1 MDRKENLVM
10 LAAAL
15 LWMVISAETSQA
27 THLPGCQDKCGDVSI
42 PYPFGTRKGCY
53 FDEYFQITCNTTV
66 STPPIPYLR
75 SSNFEVLNI
84 SLDGHMRVLTYVGT
98 DCYNKNRV
106 RESHTESSSFLLAFP
121 FSNTRNKF
129 FGIGCDTIAYIDG
142 VDIRGQTYSTG
153 CLSMCSDIGSVT
165 NGSCNGIGCCQI
177 PIPGNLLEY
186 NVSVGSFGNHT
197 GIWEFNPCGFA
208 FLAEEESFNFTIA
221 NLTNINVGSFGN
233 HTGIWEFNPCGFAF
247 LAEEESFNFT
257 IANLT
262 NIKRATLLPSSI
274 DWAIGNHTCEEANK
288 NLTGYACKANSECYD
303 SSNGRGYLCKCSA
316 GYIGN
321 PYHPDGCQ
329 DVDECK
335 DSNRNKCLKK
345 CHNTIGNY
353 TCPCP
358 KGYHGDGRKDGEG
371 CSADQLL
378 VVKIV
383 VVLVAVSGLLY
394 FGHEKRKLIKLKEKY
409 FQQNGGLM
417 LQQRLA
423 GREEPTSA
431 AKIYT
436 AEELEKATD
445 NFDES
450 KIIGRGG
457 YGIVYKGIF
466 ADNTVVAIKKSRT
479 VDNSQIEQFINEVV
493 VLSQINHRNVV
504 KLLGCCLETE
514 VPLLVYECVSNGTL
528 SSYIH
533 DRNKAA
539 TFTWETR
546 LRIASETAGV
556 LSYLHSAASM
566 PIIVNFQ
573 DVKSNNI
580 LLDENHTAKVS
591 DFGSSR
597 LVPLDQAQISTMVQ
611 GTLGYLDPEYML
623 TSQLTEKS
631 DVYSFGVVLVE
642 LLTGKRPLSF
652 DGPEEERSLAML
664 FLSALKDDRLFHI
677 LEDCILKEGNVEQV
691 DKVAR
696 LVKTCLRVKG
706 EERPTMKEVAMELE
720 RLRMVG
726 KHPWTNV
733 ESNYE
738 ETEYLLGKQIDA
750 SGHGKSG
757 ESSAGYQ
764 VIGPV
769 LLPNGGR

>member
-1 MDRKENLVM
+1 MDPKENLVL

-15 LWMVISAETSQA
+15 LWMVLS
-27 THLPGCQDKCGDVSI
+27 
-42 PYPFGTRKGCY
+42 
-53 FDEYFQITCNTTV
+53 
-66 STPPIPYLR
+66 
-75 SSNFEVLNI
+75 I
-84 SLDGHMRVLTYVGT
+84 SLDGHMRILTYVGA
-98 DCYNKNRV
+98 DCYSKSGA
-106 RESHTESSSFLLAFP
+106 RESPTGSYAVLQAFP

-129 FGIGCDTIAYIDG
+129 FGIGCDTIALISG
-142 VDIRGQTYSTG
+142 VDLHGKTYSTG
-153 CLSMCSDIGSVT
+153 CLSLCNDTASVT

-177 PIPGNLLEY
+177 PIPENLLRY
-186 NVSVGSFGNHT
+186 
-197 GIWEFNPCGFA
+197 
-208 FLAEEESFNFTIA
+208 
-221 NLTNINVGSFGN
+221 
-233 HTGIWEFNPCGFAF
+233 
-247 LAEEESFNFT
+247 
-257 IANLT
+257 
-262 NIKRATLLPSSI
+262 RAT
-274 DWAIGNHTCEEANK
+274 
-288 NLTGYACKANSECYD
+288 
-303 SSNGRGYLCKCSA
+303 
-316 GYIGN
+316 
-321 PYHPDGCQ
+321 
-329 DVDECK
+329 
-335 DSNRNKCLKK
+335 
-345 CHNTIGNY
+345 
-353 TCPCP
+353 
-358 KGYHGDGRKDGEG
+358 GYHGDGRKDGEG

-378 VVKIV
+378 AVKILV
-383 VVLVAVSGLLY
+383 GVGASVIVLVAVSGLLY
-394 FGHEKRKLIKLKEKY
+394 FGHQKRKLIKLKEKY

-450 KIIGRGG
+450 NIIGRGG

-546 LRIASETAGV
+546 LRIAAETAGV

-566 PIIVNFQ
+566 PIIHR

-642 LLTGKRPLSF
+642 LLTGKKPLSF
-652 DGPEEERSLAML
+652 ERPEEERSLAML
-664 FLSALKDDRLFHI
+664 FLSALKEDRLFQI
-677 LEDCILKEGNVEQV
+677 LEDCIAKEGNVEQV

-696 LVKTCLRVKG
+696 LGKTCLRVKG

-738 ETEYLLGKQIDA
+738 QTEYLLGKQIDA
-750 SGHGKSG
+750 CGHGKSG

-764 VIGPV
+764 VIGSV
-769 LLPNGGR
+769 LLPSGGR

>member
-1 MDRKENLVM
+1 MDWKENLVL

-27 THLPGCQDKCGDVSI
+27 TQLPGCQDKCGDVSI
-42 PYPFGTRKGCY
+42 PYPFGTSEGCY
-53 FDEYFQITCNTTV
+53 FNEYFQITCNTTV
-66 STPPIPYLR
+66 TPPIPYLW
-75 SSNFEVLNI
+75 SSNLQVLSI
-84 SLDGHMRVLTYVGT
+84 SLDGHMRILTYVGT
-98 DCYNKNRV
+98 DCYSKSGAS
-106 RESHTESSSFLLAFP
+106 ESRTGSYAVLQAFP

-129 FGIGCDTIAYIDG
+129 FGIGCDTIAYISG
-142 VDIRGQTYSTG
+142 VDIREQIYSTG
-153 CLSMCSDIGSVT
+153 CLSLCNDTGSVT
-165 NGSCNGIGCCQI
+165 NGSCNGIGCCQ
-177 PIPGNLLEY
+177 
-186 NVSVGSFGNHT
+186 
-197 GIWEFNPCGFA
+197 
-208 FLAEEESFNFTIA
+208 
-221 NLTNINVGSFGN
+221 
-233 HTGIWEFNPCGFAF
+233 
-247 LAEEESFNFT
+247 
-257 IANLT
+257 
-262 NIKRATLLPSSI
+262 
-274 DWAIGNHTCEEANK
+274 
-288 NLTGYACKANSECYD
+288 
-303 SSNGRGYLCKCSA
+303 
-316 GYIGN
+316 
-321 PYHPDGCQ
+321 
-329 DVDECK
+329 
-335 DSNRNKCLKK
+335 
-345 CHNTIGNY
+345 
-353 TCPCP
+353 
-358 KGYHGDGRKDGEG
+358 GYHGDGRKDGEG
-371 CSADQLL
+371 CSADQLP

-383 VVLVAVSGLLY
+383 VGVGASVIVLVAVSGLLY
-394 FGHEKRKLIKLKEKY
+394 FGHQKRKLMKLKEKY

-423 GREEPTSA
+423 GREEPTSV

-436 AEELEKATD
+436 AEELEKATN

-450 KIIGRGG
+450 NIIGRGG

-546 LRIASETAGV
+546 LRIAAETAGV

-566 PIIVNFQ
+566 PIIHR

-580 LLDENHTAKVS
+580 LLDKNQTAKVS

-611 GTLGYLDPEYML
+611 GTLGYLDPEYLL

-664 FLSALKDDRLFHI
+664 FLSALKEDRLFQI
-677 LEDCILKEGNVEQV
+677 LEDCIVKEGNGEQV

-738 ETEYLLGKQIDA
+738 ETEYLLGKKIDA

-757 ESSAGYQ
+757 ESSSGYQ

-769 LLPNGGR
+769 LLPSGGR

>member
-1 MDRKENLVM
+1 MDPKENLVM

-42 PYPFGTRKGCY
+42 PYPFGTSEGCY
-53 FDEYFQITCNTTV
+53 FNEHFRITCDTAV
-66 STPPIPYLR
+66 TPPIPYLW
-75 SSNFEVLNI
+75 SSNLQVLSI
-84 SLDGHMRVLTYVGT
+84 SLDGHLRILTYVGA
-98 DCYNKNRV
+98 DCYSKSGA
-106 RESHTESSSFLLAFP
+106 RESPTGSYAVLPAFP

-129 FGIGCDTIAYIDG
+129 FGIGCDTIALIRG
-142 VDIRGQTYSTG
+142 VNLHGQTYSTG
-153 CLSMCSDIGSVT
+153 CLSLCNDTASVT

-177 PIPGNLLEY
+177 PIPGNLLRY
-186 NVSVGSFGNHT
+186 SATVTSFKNHT
-197 GIWEFNPCGFA
+197 DIWESNPCGFS

-221 NLTNINVGSFGN
+221 NLTSLRN
-233 HTGIWEFNPCGFAF
+233 T
-247 LAEEESFNFT
+247 
-257 IANLT
+257 
-262 NIKRATLLPSSI
+262 TLLPSSI
-274 DWAIGNHTCEEANK
+274 DWAIGNQTCEEAKK
-288 NLTGYACKANSECYD
+288 NLTGYVCKANSDCYD
-303 SSNGRGYLCKCSA
+303 SSNAPGYLCNCSA

-321 PYHPDGCQ
+321 PYLPDGCQ
-329 DVDECK
+329 DVDECQ

-378 VVKIV
+378 VVKIFV
-383 VVLVAVSGLLY
+383 GVGTSVIVLVAVSGLMY
-394 FGHEKRKLIKLKEKY
+394 FGHEKRKLIKLKERY

-436 AEELEKATD
+436 AEELEKATN

-450 KIIGRGG
+450 NIIGRGG

-533 DRNKAA
+533 DRSKAA
-539 TFTWETR
+539 TFTWESR
-546 LRIASETAGV
+546 LRIAAETAGV

-566 PIIVNFQ
+566 PIIHR

-591 DFGSSR
+591 DFRSSR

-642 LLTGKRPLSF
+642 LLTGKKPLSF
-652 DGPEEERSLAML
+652 ERPEEERSLAML
-664 FLSALKDDRLFHI
+664 FLSALKEDRLFQI
-677 LEDCILKEGNVEQV
+677 LEDCIAKEGNVEQV

-696 LVKTCLRVKG
+696 LGKTCLRVKG

-720 RLRMVG
+720 RLRMMG

-738 ETEYLLGKQIDA
+738 QTEYLFGKQIDA
-750 SGHGKSG
+750 FGHGKSG

-764 VIGPV
+764 VLGSV
-769 LLPNGGR
+769 LLPSGGR

>member
-1 MDRKENLVM
+1 MDWKENLVL

-27 THLPGCQDKCGDVSI
+27 TQLPGCQDKCGDVSI
-42 PYPFGTRKGCY
+42 PYPFGTSEGCY
-53 FDEYFQITCNTTV
+53 FNEYFQITCNTTV
-66 STPPIPYLR
+66 TPPIPYLW
-75 SSNFEVLNI
+75 SSNLQVLSI
-84 SLDGHMRVLTYVGT
+84 SLDGHMRILTYVGT
-98 DCYNKNRV
+98 DCYSKSGAS
-106 RESHTESSSFLLAFP
+106 ESRTGSYAVLQAFP

-129 FGIGCDTIAYIDG
+129 FGIGCDTIAYISG
-142 VDIRGQTYSTG
+142 VDIREQIYSTG
-153 CLSMCSDIGSVT
+153 CLSLCNDTGSVT
-165 NGSCNGIGCCQI
+165 NGSCNGIGCCQVT
-177 PIPGNLLEY
+177 IPGNLLRY
-186 NVSVGSFGNHT
+186 SATVRSFKNHT
-197 GIWEFNPCGFA
+197 DIWESNPCGF
-208 FLAEEESFNFTIA
+208 S
-221 NLTNINVGSFGN
+221 
-233 HTGIWEFNPCGFAF
+233 F

-262 NIKRATLLPSSI
+262 NIKSTTLLPSSI
-274 DWAIGNHTCEEANK
+274 DWAIWNQTCEEAKK
-288 NLTGYACKANSECYD
+288 NLTGYACKANSDCYD
-303 SSNGRGYLCKCSA
+303 SRNGRGYLCNCSA

-321 PYHPDGCQ
+321 PYHPEGCQ

-335 DSNRNKCLKK
+335 DSNLNKCLKK
-345 CHNTIGNY
+345 CQNTYGNY
-353 TCPCP
+353 TCSCP

-371 CSADQLL
+371 CSADQLP

-383 VVLVAVSGLLY
+383 VGVGASVIVLVAVSGLLY
-394 FGHEKRKLIKLKEKY
+394 FGHQKRKLMKLKEKY

-423 GREEPTSA
+423 GREEPTSV

-436 AEELEKATD
+436 AEELEKATN

-450 KIIGRGG
+450 NIIGRGG

-546 LRIASETAGV
+546 LRIAAETAGV

-566 PIIVNFQ
+566 PIIHR

-580 LLDENHTAKVS
+580 LLDKNQTAKVS

-611 GTLGYLDPEYML
+611 GTLGYLDPEYLL

-664 FLSALKDDRLFHI
+664 FLSALKEDRLFQI
-677 LEDCILKEGNVEQV
+677 LEDCIVKEGNGEQV

-738 ETEYLLGKQIDA
+738 ETEYLLGKKIDA

-757 ESSAGYQ
+757 ESSSGYQ

-769 LLPNGGR
+769 LLPSGGR

>member
-1 MDRKENLVM
+1 MDPKETLV
-10 LAAAL
+10 LLAAL
-15 LWMVISAETSQA
+15 LWMMISSETSQA
-27 THLPGCQDKCGDVSI
+27 THLPGCQDNCGGVSI
-42 PYPFGTRKGCY
+42 PYPFGTSEGCY
-53 FDEYFQITCNTTV
+53 FNEYFQITCNTTV
-66 STPPIPYLR
+66 TPPIPYLR
-75 SSNFEVLNI
+75 SSKIEVLNI
-84 SLDGHMRVLTYVGT
+84 SLYGHMRILTSVGA
-98 DCYNKNRV
+98 DCYSKSGA
-106 RESHTESSSFLLAFP
+106 RESTTGSFGVLQAFP
-121 FSNTRNKF
+121 FSNTRNKL
-129 FGIGCDTIAYIDG
+129 FGIGCNTIAYIRG
-142 VDIRGQTYSTG
+142 VDIRGQIYVTG
-153 CLSMCSDIGSVT
+153 CVSWCSNISSVT

-177 PIPGNLLEY
+177 PIPENLLNY
-186 NVSVGSFGNHT
+186 TATVGSVSNDT
-197 GIWEFNPCGFA
+197 EIWESNPCGFS
-208 FLAEEESFNFTIA
+208 FLAEED
-221 NLTNINVGSFGN
+221 
-233 HTGIWEFNPCGFAF
+233 
-247 LAEEESFNFT
+247 SFNFT

-262 NIKRATLLPSSI
+262 NIKNTTRLPSSI
-274 DWAIGNHTCEEANK
+274 NWAIGNQTCEEAKK
-288 NLTGYACKANSECYD
+288 NLTGYACKANSYCYD
-303 SSNGRGYLCKCSA
+303 SSNGRGYLCNCSA
-316 GYIGN
+316 GYMGN
-321 PYHPDGCQ
+321 PYLRCQ
-329 DVDECK
+329 DVDECE
-335 DSNRNKCLKK
+335 DPNLNKCLKK
-345 CHNTIGNY
+345 CQNTIGNY
-353 TCPCP
+353 TCSCP
-358 KGYHGDGRKDGEG
+358 KGYHGDGRKDGQG

-378 VVKIV
+378 DVMIV
-383 VVLVAVSGLLY
+383 VGVGTSVIVLVAVSGLLY
-394 FGHEKRKLIKLKEKY
+394 FGHKKRKLIKLKEKY

-417 LQQRLA
+417 LQKRLA

-436 AEELEKATD
+436 AEELEKATN

-450 KIIGRGG
+450 NIIGRGG

-466 ADNTVVAIKKSRT
+466 ADNTVAAIKKSRT
-479 VDNSQIEQFINEVV
+479 IDNSQIEQFINEVV

-539 TFTWETR
+539 TFSWETR
-546 LRIASETAGV
+546 LRIAAETAGV

-566 PIIVNFQ
+566 PIIHR

-611 GTLGYLDPEYML
+611 GTLGYLDPEYLL

-642 LLTGKRPLSF
+642 LLTGKRPVSF
-652 DGPEEERSLAML
+652 DGPEEERSLAMH
-664 FLSALKDDRLFHI
+664 FLSALKEDRLFQI
-677 LEDCILKEGNVEQV
+677 LEDCIAKEGNAEQV

-696 LVKTCLRVKG
+696 LGKTCLRVKG

-720 RLRMVG
+720 RLRMLG

-738 ETEYLLGKQIDA
+738 ETEYLQVLGIKFSVRCSYRAEEDDLTF
-750 SGHGKSG
+750 SC
-757 ESSAGYQ
+757 
-764 VIGPV
+764 
-769 LLPNGGR
+769 LD